1 MRKLASIQVVE
12 EIQAIPEATN
22 IERVRVQ
29 GWWCVALKNEFHAGD
44 KCVYFQIDSL
54 LPAIPQFSFMA
65 KGQSLK
71 KSIIDGGKEVEG
83 YRLKTA
89 KKMGMISQGLALPL
103 SAFPGVLDISMEPDT
118 DISVLLGVYLFEPPV
133 PACLAGDVRG
143 VFPGYI
149 PKSDEERIQTLLD
162 YLTEYRGRHFYSTV
176 KVDGSSMTCYNYQ
189 GDFGVCS
196 RNLNLHESEKNT
208 FWRVANKYDLRG
220 KIPDGYAIQ
229 GECAGEGINDNRHK
243 LRGQDLYVFYVFDIA
258 AYKYLELEEMEEF
271 CSRLGL
277 KTVPVFD
284 RDLVLGHTLEE
295 LLARSNGPC
304 PLNPGLL
311 REGLVYRLKGAERK
325 TTFKCISNE
334 YLIKYGL

>member
-1 MRKLASIQVVE
+1 MRKLASVQVVE

-22 IERVRVQ
+22 IERIRVQ
-29 GWWCVALKNEFHAGD
+29 GWWCVALKNEFHVGD
-44 KCVYFQIDSL
+44 KCAYFQIDSL
-54 LPAIPQFSFMA
+54 LPDISQFSFLA

-71 KSIIDGGKEVEG
+71 KSIIDGGKEVVG

-103 SAFPGVLDISMEPDT
+103 SSFPGVLDISMEPDT
-118 DISVLLGVYLFEPPV
+118 DVSGLLGVYLFEPPV

-143 VFPGYI
+143 AFPGYI

-162 YLTEYRGRHFYSTV
+162 YLTEYRGQHFYSTV

-196 RNLNLHESEKNT
+196 RNFNLHESEKNT
-208 FWRVANKYDLRG
+208 FWRVANKYDLRT
-220 KIPDGYAIQ
+220 KIPEGYAMQ

-243 LRGQDLYVFYVFDIA
+243 LRGQDLYV
-258 AYKYLELEEMEEF
+258 
-271 CSRLGL
+271 CSQLGL

-284 RDLVLGHTLEE
+284 RDFVLEHTLEE
-295 LLARSNGPC
+295 ILARSNGPC
-304 PLNPGLL
+304 PLNPALL

-325 TTFKCISNE
+325 TTFKAISNE
-334 YLIKYGL
+334 YLVKYGL